1 MSDFIKVMDNFHI
14 KKWTIATKKHH
25 EIEHVHDVTVSNGEM
40 IGSKAKSCCNR
51 V

>member
-25 EIEHVHDVTVSNGEM
+25 EIEHVHDVTVVHLLRPSIMVDKVN
-40 IGSKAKSCCNR
+40 IC
-51 V
+51 